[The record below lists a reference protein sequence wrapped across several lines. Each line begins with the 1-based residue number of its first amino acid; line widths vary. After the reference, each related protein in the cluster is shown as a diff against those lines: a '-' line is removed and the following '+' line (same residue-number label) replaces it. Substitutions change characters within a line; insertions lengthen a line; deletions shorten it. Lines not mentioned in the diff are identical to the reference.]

1 MTYLT
6 LLLVSIKCVL
16 DLHNELKKKGLFFW
30 TVKIL
35 LLVSESVMSVASFK
49 ILNDVTL

>member
-1 MTYLT
+1 MG
-6 LLLVSIKCVL
+6 
-16 DLHNELKKKGLFFW
+16 KKKKFIL

-49 ILNDVTL
+49 ILIDVTLDVTL

>member
-1 MTYLT
+1 MT
-6 LLLVSIKCVL
+6 LLLVLIKCVL
-16 DLHNELKKKGLFFW
+16 DLNNELKKKFIL

-49 ILNDVTL
+49 ILIDVTLDVTL